1 MVKTGSTNYWSFN
14 LPVAALPARPRLV
27 SSGLTP
33 YICNMLNVENM
44 EYNTTRNH
52 LIMKEYGRHIQKMVE
67 YLLSIEN
74 KEERQRN
81 AYSVIELMG
90 FLNPHLKNVE
100 DFRHKLWDHLFLI
113 SDFKLDVESPYP
125 IPTRETLKAKPERLK
140 YPKRYPRFN
149 HLGKN
154 IEVVIDKALKEENPE
169 KKQGF
174 ANAIAY
180 YMKLTYSNWHKE
192 LVHDDNIQS
201 ELSIITKGELEFNN
215 RPFVKHRVDNRDE
228 HDDYGS
234 RSGGGYRKNF
244 GGRNNTGG
252 GRDNRGGSSR
262 DNRGGSSR
270 DNRGGSSGGDN
281 RNNNRNFK
289 KRY

>member
-1 MVKTGSTNYWSFN
+1 
-14 LPVAALPARPRLV
+14 
-27 SSGLTP
+27 
-33 YICNMLNVENM
+33 M
-44 EYNTTRNH
+44 EYNTTRNF
-52 LIMKEYGRHIQKMVE
+52 LVMREYGRHIQKMVE
-67 YLLSIEN
+67 YLLSLED

-81 AYSVIELMG
+81 AYAVIELMG

-125 IPTRETLKAKPERLK
+125 IPTRETLKAKPERLR
-140 YPKRYPRFN
+140 YPKRYPKFN

-174 ANAIAY
+174 ANAVAY

-192 LVHDDNIQS
+192 LVHDDNIQT
-201 ELSIITKGELEFNN
+201 ELSAMTKGELEFNN
-215 RPFVKHRVDNRDE
+215 RPFVKHRVDTRDDR
-228 HDDYGS
+228 DDYGK
-234 RSGGGYRKNF
+234 RSGGSNFRKNY
-244 GGRNNTGG
+244 GARSNNTGG
-252 GRDNRGGSSR
+252 GRDNRNAGGAR
-262 DNRGGSSR
+262 DNRGGGGNR
-270 DNRGGSSGGDN
+270 DNRGGNSAGNGGDN
-281 RNNNRNFK
+281 RNNNNRNFK

>member
-1 MVKTGSTNYWSFN
+1 MQ
-14 LPVAALPARPRLV
+14 
-27 SSGLTP
+27 
-33 YICNMLNVENM
+33 NVDNM

-67 YLLSIEN
+67 YLLSIKD

-81 AYSVIELMG
+81 AYAVIELMG

-113 SDFKLDVESPYP
+113 SDFALDVESPYP
-125 IPTRETLKAKPERLK
+125 IPTRETLKAKPERLR

-174 ANAIAY
+174 ANAVAY

-192 LVHDDNIQS
+192 LVHDDTIQS
-201 ELSIITKGELEFNN
+201 ELSSITNGELEFNN
-215 RPFVKHRVDNRDE
+215 RPFVKHRNDNRGDRE
-228 HDDYGS
+228 EY
-234 RSGGGYRKNF
+234 GGGGGRNNNYRKNF
-244 GGRNNTGG
+244 GGRNNNNGG
-252 GRDNRGGSSR
+252 GGNRNNNNNRGGNGGGN
-262 DNRGGSSR
+262 NR
-270 DNRGGSSGGDN
+270 N
-281 RNNNRNFK
+281 NNNRNFK

>member
-1 MVKTGSTNYWSFN
+1 
-14 LPVAALPARPRLV
+14 
-27 SSGLTP
+27 
-33 YICNMLNVENM
+33 MLNVDEM
-44 EYNTTRNH
+44 EYNTGRNH

-67 YLLSIEN
+67 YLLTIQD

-81 AYSVIELMG
+81 AYAVIELMG

-113 SDFKLDVESPYP
+113 SDFTLDVESPYP
-125 IPTRETLKAKPERLK
+125 IPTKETLKARPEVLSYPKK
-140 YPKRYPRFN
+140 YPKFN

-201 ELSIITKGELEFNN
+201 ELSAITQGELEFNS
-215 RPFVKHRVDNRDE
+215 RPFVKHRTDNRSE
-228 HDDYGS
+228 DDYGTA
-234 RSGGGYRKNF
+234 RNNGYRKNF
-244 GGRNNTGG
+244 GGRNNNGGGG
-252 GRDNRGGSSR
+252 GRDNRGGSGGR
-262 DNRGGSSR
+262 DNRNNN
-270 DNRGGSSGGDN
+270 NRN
-281 RNNNRNFK
+281 NNNRNFK